1 MGISNAISA
10 AVVLASLA
18 LQAPAQ
24 THTADALQEA
34 ESLLQKQLYEQ
45 AEVKLQGL
53 IKTHSGNPQAWF
65 DLGFAESHLDKNADA
80 IAAYRKAVE
89 LSPKWF
95 EANQNLGLTL
105 ARAGD
110 FPAAARALG
119 TAVQLKPTV
128 GGQKA
133 LVEAWQSLAQVLEET
148 DPREAL
154 KAYVKLEELRP
165 GDAEVISSQGKMME
179 RTGDAAGAEQQYLKA
194 AGLGSNAAVEHLVD
208 LYLKQKRLADAE
220 TWLRKYLEKKPTHA
234 LAQAQLGKVLAA
246 EGKTKEAI
254 PSRQAVNPAAGGP
267 AVTRVLAGLYAE
279 NKQYAEAGKLFQQLV
294 EQSPRDAE
302 LHWNYGEALLHQHNY
317 ADAEAELI
325 KALQLNSRLAD
336 AYWELAYAAD
346 QNKHYEL
353 AIRVLDAR
361 ARLLPETAATYWLRA
376 TSYDSL
382 GVYKPAAANYKLF
395 LAASAGKSP
404 DQEFQARH
412 RLKAIEPK

>member
-24 THTADALQEA
+24 APSADALQEA
-34 ESLLQKQLYEQ
+34 ESLLQKQQYEQ

-53 IKTHSGNPQAWF
+53 TKAHPGNPQVWF
-65 DLGFAESHLDKNADA
+65 DLGFAESHLNKNPDA
-80 IAAYRKAVE
+80 ITAYSKAVE
-89 LSPKWF
+89 LSPRWF

-105 ARAGD
+105 ARAGN
-110 FPAAARALG
+110 FPEAAKALG

-133 LVEAWQSLAQVLEET
+133 LIEAWQSLAQVLEET
-148 DPREAL
+148 DPKEAL
-154 KAYVKLEELRP
+154 KAYVRLEELRP
-165 GDAEVISSQGKMME
+165 GDAEVIASTGRMME
-179 RTGDAAGAEQQYLKA
+179 RTGFITGAEQQYLKA
-194 AGLGSNAAVEHLVD
+194 ANMGSHAGVEHLVD

-220 TWLRKYLEKKPTHA
+220 TWLQKYIEKDPKNA
-234 LAQAQLGKVLAA
+234 LAQAQLGKVLLA

-254 PSRQAVNPAAGGP
+254 AHLEAFHAASPDP
-267 AVTRVLAGLYAE
+267 AVGRVLANLYSE
-279 NKQYAEAGKLFQQLV
+279 NKQYPEAAKLFQQLV

-317 ADAEAELI
+317 TGAEAELI
-325 KALQLNSRLAD
+325 KALQLNSRLTD

-361 ARLLPETAATYWLRA
+361 ARMLPETAGTYWLRA
-376 TSYDSL
+376 TSYDNL
-382 GVYKPAAANYKLF
+382 RAYKPAAENYKLF
-395 LAASAGKSP
+395 LAASGGKSP

-412 RLKAIEPK
+412 RLIAIEPK

>member
-18 LQAPAQ
+18 LQSPAQ
-24 THTADALQEA
+24 APSADTLQEA
-34 ESLLQKQLYEQ
+34 ESFLQKQQYEQ
-45 AEVKLQGL
+45 AEVRLQGL
-53 IKTHSGNPQAWF
+53 VKTQPGNPQAWF
-65 DLGFAESHLDKNADA
+65 DLGFAESHLNKNPEA
-80 IAAYRKAVE
+80 ITAYRKAAE

-105 ARAGD
+105 ARAGN
-110 FPAAARALG
+110 FPEAAKALG

-133 LVEAWQSLAQVLEET
+133 LIEAWQSLAQVLEET
-148 DPREAL
+148 DAKEAL
-154 KAYVKLEELRP
+154 EAYARLEELRP
-165 GDAEVISSQGKMME
+165 GDAEVISGKGRMME
-179 RTGDAAGAEQQYLKA
+179 RTGDAAGAEQQYIKA
-194 AGLGSNAAVEHLVD
+194 ATMGSNAGVERLVD

-220 TWLRKYLEKKPTHA
+220 TWLQKYVEKNPKNT
-234 LAQAQLGKVLAA
+234 LAQAQLGKVLMA

-254 PSRQAVNPAAGGP
+254 ANLEAVNTASPDP
-267 AVTRVLAGLYAE
+267 AVSRVLSNLYAE
-279 NKQYAEAGKLFQQLV
+279 NKQYAEASKLLQQLV
-294 EQSPRDAE
+294 EQSPRNAE

-325 KALQLNSRLAD
+325 KALQLNSKLTD

-353 AIRVLDAR
+353 AVRVLDAR
-361 ARLLPETAATYWLRA
+361 AKLLPETAGTYWLRA
-376 TSYDSL
+376 TSYDNL
-382 GVYKPAAANYKLF
+382 RIYKPAAENYKLF
-395 LAASAGKSP
+395 LAASGGKSP

-412 RLKAIEPK
+412 RLKAIEPQ

>member
-1 MGISNAISA
+1 MRAAQCWSSSIIWTSSRPLTGSLTWVLKAETGAARSWWRARRRLWQIPQILTPESGSRASYNSARTLNPMGISNAISA

-148 DPREAL
+148 DPKEAL
-154 KAYVKLEELRP
+154 KAYAKLEELRP
-165 GDAEVISSQGKMME
+165 GDAEVISSQGRMME

-194 AGLGSNAAVEHLVD
+194 AGMGSNVAVERLVN

-220 TWLRKYLEKKPTHA
+220 TWLRKYLEKNPTHA

-254 PSRQAVNPAAGGP
+254 ASLEAINTSAPDPAVN
-267 AVTRVLAGLYAE
+267 RVLANLYSE
-279 NKQYAEAGKLFQQLV
+279 NKQYAEAGKLFQQLMQ
-294 EQSPRDAE
+294 QSPR
-302 LHWNYGEALLHQHNY
+302 
-317 ADAEAELI
+317 
-325 KALQLNSRLAD
+325 
-336 AYWELAYAAD
+336 
-346 QNKHYEL
+346 
-353 AIRVLDAR
+353 
-361 ARLLPETAATYWLRA
+361 
-376 TSYDSL
+376 
-382 GVYKPAAANYKLF
+382 
-395 LAASAGKSP
+395 
-404 DQEFQARH
+404 
-412 RLKAIEPK
+412 

>member
-1 MGISNAISA
+1 M
-10 AVVLASLA
+10 
-18 LQAPAQ
+18 
-24 THTADALQEA
+24 
-34 ESLLQKQLYEQ
+34 
-45 AEVKLQGL
+45 
-53 IKTHSGNPQAWF
+53 
-65 DLGFAESHLDKNADA
+65 
-80 IAAYRKAVE
+80 
-89 LSPKWF
+89 
-95 EANQNLGLTL
+95 
-105 ARAGD
+105 
-110 FPAAARALG
+110 
-119 TAVQLKPTV
+119 
-128 GGQKA
+128 
-133 LVEAWQSLAQVLEET
+133 
-148 DPREAL
+148 
-154 KAYVKLEELRP
+154 
-165 GDAEVISSQGKMME
+165 
-179 RTGDAAGAEQQYLKA
+179 
-194 AGLGSNAAVEHLVD
+194 
-208 LYLKQKRLADAE
+208 
-220 TWLRKYLEKKPTHA
+220 
-234 LAQAQLGKVLAA
+234 
-246 EGKTKEAI
+246 
-254 PSRQAVNPAAGGP
+254 
-267 AVTRVLAGLYAE
+267 TRVLAGLYAE